1 MTRIAVLISGS
12 GTNLQ
17 AILDAVEQGRL
28 PGVQVAVV
36 VSNRREAMGIQRAI
50 RHGVP
55 VIYFPLQPYQQAGR
69 PRREYDAA
77 MAGMLQVFE
86 VEWVVQAGWMHL
98 WTMDFLRHFPSR
110 VINLH
115 PALPG
120 AFPGMHGIQ
129 DAFAAFQRGEID
141 HTGVMIHLV
150 PDEQVDA
157 GPVLAQEVVPIGPQD
172 SLADLEERVHQ
183 TEHRLLVETL
193 RQLLCR
199 CA

>member
-1 MTRIAVLISGS
+1 MTKIAVLISGHGS
-12 GTNLQ
+12 NLEAILQ
-17 AILDAVEQGRL
+17 AIEQGNL

-36 VSNRREAMGIQRAI
+36 VSNRSEALGIKRAV

-55 VIYFPLQPYQQAGR
+55 VIYFPLLPYTKSRR
-69 PRREYDAA
+69 PRSEYDAA
-77 MAGMLQVFE
+77 LAGILGVFG

-98 WTMDFLRHFPSR
+98 WTMEFLRHFPSR

-120 AFPGMHGIQ
+120 TFPGMHGIQ
-129 DAFAAFQRGEID
+129 EAYQAYQRGEIE

-150 PDEQVDA
+150 PDEAIDE
-157 GPVLAQEVVPIGPQD
+157 GPTVGQAIVPIYPQD
-172 SLADLEERVHQ
+172 SLEDLEARVHE

-193 RQLLCR
+193 RKLLC
-199 CA
+199 A